1 MKNNRFYIIRT
12 SIVIAYALLF
22 SYAAITKLMDFAQ
35 FRVQLQQSPILTS
48 IAPIVAIVIP
58 LLELLIALGLFIK
71 SLQRVS
77 LYGALSL
84 MSVFTTY
91 IVIILHYSEY
101 IPCSCGGILENMGW
115 KQHLIFNL
123 IFIGLSITALL
134 IHSRQSPQSTPL
146 PNHP

>member
-1 MKNNRFYIIRT
+1 MKNNQLHIILI

-48 IAPIVAIVIP
+48 IAPWVAILIP
-58 LLELLIALGLFIK
+58 PLELLLAMGLFIK
-71 SLQRVS
+71 PIQRIS

-84 MSVFTTY
+84 MSIFTTY

-134 IHSRQSPQSTPL
+134 IHSRQSSQSTPL

>member
-1 MKNNRFYIIRT
+1 MYT
-12 SIVIAYALLF
+12 LLF
-22 SYAAITKLMDFAQ
+22 AYAAITKLMDYVQ

-48 IAPIVAIVIP
+48 IAPVIAIVIP

-71 SLQRVS
+71 PIQRIS

-123 IFIGLSITALL
+123 VFIGLSITALL
-134 IHSRQSPQSTPL
+134 IQSRQLNPL